1 MSVQKPEVSIVIP
14 AYNEARRIERTVRR
28 TFSELTALSFE
39 IIVSEDGSTDNTV
52 EIVNRLADEYK
63 GKITVLRSKKRL
75 GKGNGFLRGA
85 FHSRGEYVVL
95 LDADF
100 PTNADTIINVV
111 KNLKAGYDVVIGSRT
126 HKLSVLDPGAPP
138 LREAM
143 GRVFNAIVRL
153 LFRIKMHDTQCGVKG
168 FKKEVFSIIGPI
180 QFTSFVFDVEIIVKL
195 YANNF
200 KVVEVPIYWSST
212 VGSKVRVFRDMLLM
226 LNGLMNIWLRLPGY
240 KNRMRKNISVS
251 IKR

>member
-100 PTNADTIINVV
+100 PTDTKTIINVI
-111 KNLKAGYDVVIGSRT
+111 KNLKAGNDIVIGSRT
-126 HKLSVLDPGAPP
+126 HKLSVLDPPSPP
-138 LREAM
+138 LRDAL
-143 GRVFNAIVRL
+143 GRVFNTIVRL
-153 LFRIKMHDTQCGVKG
+153 LFRIKIHDTQCGVKG
-168 FKKEVFSIIGPI
+168 FKKDVFQKIGPI
-180 QFTSFVFDVEIIVKL
+180 QFTSFVFDVEIITKA
-195 YANNF
+195 YANNL
-200 KVVEVPIYWSST
+200 KVIEIPIYWSSN
-212 VGSKVRVFRDMLLM
+212 VGSKVRVFRDMFIM
-226 LNGLMNIWLRLPGY
+226 LNGLINIWLRLPGY
-240 KNRMRKNISVS
+240 KNRLRNELSS
-251 IKR
+251 NT